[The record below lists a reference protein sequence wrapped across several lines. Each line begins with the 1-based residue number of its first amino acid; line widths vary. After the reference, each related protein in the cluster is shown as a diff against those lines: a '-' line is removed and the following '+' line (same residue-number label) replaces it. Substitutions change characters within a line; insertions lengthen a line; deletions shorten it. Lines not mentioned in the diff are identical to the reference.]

1 LQVRAPEAR
10 TAVEISAAKKDQQMN
25 WDTVAGNWKQFK
37 GDVQAQWGRLT
48 DDQFDVIAG
57 RRTELA
63 GKIQEIY
70 GLTKDEAEL
79 QIKRFEDRKKEDP
92 TIHT

>member
-1 LQVRAPEAR
+1 
-10 TAVEISAAKKDQQMN
+10 MN

-37 GDVQAQWGRLT
+37 GKVQMQWGKLT
-48 DDQFDVIAG
+48 DDQLDVIAG

-70 GLTKDEAEL
+70 GLTKEEAENH
-79 QIKRFEDRKKEDP
+79 IKRFEDRNKEDP
-92 TIHT
+92 TIYS